1 MTTSDD
7 KRGGNPG
14 GAGRI
19 DPSDAETAPP
29 DNAPIRPRTPQGP
42 VRTPEG
48 WLGSPAGIDHGQFEP
63 GTVLNDRYRI
73 TSLLGRGGM
82 GEVYRADDL
91 RLAQPVALKFIRA
104 ALAHDAAR
112 LARFHEEVRIARQVS
127 HPNVCRVYDI
137 GECEGRLFLSM
148 EYVDG
153 EDLAASLR
161 RIGRPPED
169 RAIEITRQLCA
180 ALAAAHE
187 RGVVHRDLKPA
198 NIMLDGAGK
207 VRVMDFGIATA
218 GGEEQARVGTPA
230 YMAPEQLEGHAA
242 TVRSDLYSLGLVL
255 YELFTGR
262 SAVTAAP
269 WPESGGRNVHGDIT
283 PPSEIVRAMHPAI
296 ERAIMRCLD
305 RQPDRRPSSALAVS
319 ALLPGGDRFGVA
331 LFAGETPSPEMVAEA
346 GDVDAAYTARA
357 GVLLMVAC
365 LALLGLAGW
374 TSDRSTVSGQ
384 TEMRKP
390 APVLAEYAR
399 QVRGLA
405 GAAGSA
411 PHEAIGFEYDTGAL
425 RWYAA
430 HGGPSENWRRIGAG
444 KPPVVRFW
452 YRASQSRID
461 PQNSVGPAT
470 PTDPPASTPGDVIV
484 ELDAEARLL
493 RFTERPA
500 SRMSSEP
507 ARAAP
512 DWPAFFRAAGLD
524 MQTFSIAPSERTPPF
539 FADTV
544 ITWHGRAPMW
554 PAETLRVD
562 AASLDGRPL
571 SFVVSGPWTEWQPP
585 SASVAARVAEIA
597 SAAISAGLVL
607 TAVWLAVTNVL
618 GSRADRVG
626 AYRVAVLA
634 FLLQVVR
641 WVLEPS
647 HSSEPATEA
656 FRLYMGLAFGLL
668 FAFVVG
674 GAYLGLEPFVRR
686 HWPRAL
692 VGWTR
697 LLTGR
702 FRDPVVG
709 RDLLVGTTIGLLGPV
724 IASSYQLVP
733 YALGW
738 PVPAGWLRSL
748 APAAGLASV
757 LPLVPFN
764 VNWSLVNALYGM
776 FIMAAMLRAVR
787 SLWIA
792 VPLSVLV
799 FALLGDPS
807 TTIDFGQPRLFAL
820 LFLQTLPMAVV
831 LLRYGLLAG
840 VAAALAGNFTSNAV
854 FTFDP
859 GRMYFPGS
867 IVQAGLIIVLGLVGW
882 RLARGRSAQSGF

>member
-7 KRGGNPG
+7 ERRGTPE
-14 GAGRI
+14 GAGPV
-19 DPSDAETAPP
+19 DPSDADTAPL
-29 DNAPIRPRTPQGP
+29 DAAPIRPKTPRSP
-42 VRTPEG
+42 ARTPEG
-48 WLGSPAGIDHGQFEP
+48 WLGSPAAIDHGQFEP

-91 RLAQPVALKFIRA
+91 RLGQPVALKFIRA
-104 ALAHDAAR
+104 ALAHDPVR
-112 LARFHEEVRIARQVS
+112 LARLHEEVRIARQVS

-137 GECEGRLFLSM
+137 AECEGRLFLSM

-161 RIGRPPED
+161 RIGRPPEE
-169 RAIEITRQLCA
+169 RAIEIARQLCA
-180 ALAAAHE
+180 ALAAAHD

-207 VRVMDFGIATA
+207 VRVMDFGIATV
-218 GGEEQARVGTPA
+218 GGEDPARVGTPA
-230 YMAPEQLEGHAA
+230 YMAPEQLAGQPA
-242 TVRSDLYSLGLVL
+242 TARSDIYSLGRVL

-262 SAVTAAP
+262 SAAP
-269 WPESGGRNVHGDIT
+269 PPGFVGRNIASEIT
-283 PPSEIVRAMHPAI
+283 PPSEFVRSMHPAI

-305 RQPDRRPSSALAVS
+305 RQPERRPSSALAVS
-319 ALLPGGDRFGVA
+319 ALLPGGDLFGVA
-331 LFAGETPSPEMVAEA
+331 LFAGETPSPEMVAAA
-346 GDVDAAYTARA
+346 GDLDAAYTART
-357 GVLLMVAC
+357 GVLLVAAF

-374 TSDRSTVSGQ
+374 MTDRSTVAGQ
-384 TEMRKP
+384 TQMRKP

-405 GAAGSA
+405 GAVGSA
-411 PHEAIGFEYDTGAL
+411 PYEAIGFEYDAGAL

-430 HGGPSENWRRIGAG
+430 HGGPSESWRRISAG

-452 YRASQSRID
+452 YRASQTRID
-461 PQNSVGPAT
+461 PLNAVGP
-470 PTDPPASTPGDVIV
+470 PTLSDPPASTPGDVIV

-500 SRMSSEP
+500 TSLISLQP
-507 ARAAP
+507 TFTRAAP

-524 MQTFSIAPSERTPPF
+524 MQAFSIALSQRTPPV

-544 ITWHGRAPMW
+544 VTWHGSEPVW
-554 PAETLRVD
+554 PTETLRVD
-562 AASLDGRPL
+562 AASLNGRPV
-571 SFVVSGPWTEWQPP
+571 SFVVSGPWNEWQPAE
-585 SASVAARVAEIA
+585 SAAARVAEIV
-597 SAAISAGLVL
+597 SAAISVGLVL
-607 TAVWLAVTNVL
+607 VAVWLAVTNVL
-618 GSRADRVG
+618 ASRADREG

-668 FAFVVG
+668 FAFIVG

-686 HWPRAL
+686 NWPRAL

-702 FRDPVVG
+702 LRDPVVG

-733 YALGW
+733 HILGW
-738 PVPAGWLRSL
+738 PVPAGWLPSL
-748 APAAGLASV
+748 VPAAGLASAM
-757 LPLVPFN
+757 PLVPFN
-764 VNWSLVNALYGM
+764 VNWSLVNGLYGM

-792 VPLSVLV
+792 APLSVVV
-799 FALLGDPS
+799 FALLGDPN
-807 TTIDFGQPRLFAL
+807 TTIDFGQPHLLAL

-840 VAAALAGNFTSNAV
+840 VAAALAGNFISNAV

-859 GRMYFPGS
+859 GRAYFAGS
-867 IVQAGLIIVLGLVGW
+867 VVQAGLIIVVGLVGW
-882 RLARGRSAQSGF
+882 RLSRGRAAQSGF

>member
-7 KRGGNPG
+7 KRGGDPE
-14 GAGRI
+14 GAGRV
-19 DPSDAETAPP
+19 DPSDAETSPP
-29 DNAPIRPRTPQGP
+29 DAAPVRSRTPQAQ

-48 WLGSPAGIDHGQFEP
+48 WLGSPAAIDHGQFEP

-112 LARFHEEVRIARQVS
+112 LTRLHEDVRIARQVS

-207 VRVMDFGIATA
+207 VRVMDFGIATV
-218 GGEEQARVGTPA
+218 GGEDPARVGTPA

-262 SAVTAAP
+262 SAVAAATRP
-269 WPESGGRNVHGDIT
+269 VT
-283 PPSEIVRAMHPAI
+283 PPSEIVRSMHPAI

-319 ALLPGGDRFGVA
+319 ALLPGSDPFGVA
-331 LFAGETPSPEMVAEA
+331 LFAGETPSPEMVAAA
-346 GDVDAAYTARA
+346 GGVDAAYTARA
-357 GVLLMVAC
+357 GVLLLGAL

-374 TSDRSTVSGQ
+374 MIDRSTVAGQ
-384 TEMRKP
+384 TQMRKP

-399 QVRGLA
+399 QVHGLA
-405 GAAGSA
+405 GAAASA
-411 PHEAIGFEYDTGAL
+411 PHEAIGFEYDVGAL

-430 HGGPSENWRRIGAG
+430 HGGPSESWRRIGAG

-461 PQNSVGPAT
+461 PQNPVGPAT
-470 PTDPPASTPGDVIV
+470 PTDPPASTPGDVMV

-493 RFTERPA
+493 RFTERPG
-500 SRMSSEP
+500 SLMSSEP
-507 ARAAP
+507 TRGAP

-524 MQTFSIAPSERTPPF
+524 MQAFSIAPSERTPPF

-544 ITWHGRAPMW
+544 VTWHGNAPMW
-554 PAETLRVD
+554 PGEALRVD
-562 AASLDGRPL
+562 AASLDGRPV
-571 SFVVSGPWTEWQPP
+571 SFVVTGPWTEWQPP
-585 SASVAARVAEIA
+585 SASVAARVAEIV
-597 SAAISAGLVL
+597 SAAIAAGLVI

-618 GSRADRVG
+618 GSRADREG

-686 HWPRAL
+686 YWPRAL

-733 YALGW
+733 QALGW
-738 PVPAGWLRSL
+738 QVPAGWLPSL

-764 VNWSLVNALYGM
+764 VNWSLVNGLYGM
-776 FIMAAMLRAVR
+776 FIMAAMQRAVG

-792 VPLSVLV
+792 APLSVVV
-799 FALLGDPS
+799 FALLGDPNM
-807 TTIDFGQPRLFAL
+807 TIDFGQPRLLAVL
-820 LFLQTLPMAVV
+820 CLQTLPMAVV

-840 VAAALAGNFTSNAV
+840 VAAALAGNFTNNAV
-854 FTFDP
+854 FTLDP
-859 GRMYFPGS
+859 SRAYFAGS
-867 IVQAGLIIVLGLVGW
+867 VVQAGLIIVVGLVGW
-882 RLARGRSAQSGF
+882 RLSRGRPAQKRLIGLES